1 VGVAWNKILWGVD
14 SGLHRGRVSSL
25 KLALEAHHAY
35 DSRPAAIRVDLGVIF
50 VSLDLSKSNRDL
62 LRLWSRQARAA
73 GNGFAVLH
81 FVAALRMQAAFAASL
96 SAPNNALCR
105 SITGSAA
112 LQRLAM
118 KRRD

>member
-1 VGVAWNKILWGVD
+1 MLTTADKPD
-14 SGLHRGRVSSL
+14 
-25 KLALEAHHAY
+25 A
-35 DSRPAAIRVDLGVIF
+35 PAAIRVDLGVIF

-62 LRLWSRQARAA
+62 LGLWSRQARAA

-81 FVAALRMQAAFAASL
+81 FVAALRVQAAFAASL

-105 SITGSAA
+105 SITGSA